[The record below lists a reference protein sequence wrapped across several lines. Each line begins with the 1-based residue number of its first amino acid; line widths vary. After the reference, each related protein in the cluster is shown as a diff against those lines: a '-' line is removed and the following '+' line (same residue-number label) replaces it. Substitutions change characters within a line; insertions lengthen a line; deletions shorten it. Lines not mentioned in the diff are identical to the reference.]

1 MIKNTII
8 IYINLLFFIQEDYL
22 NITSLKTKYTPI
34 VNIKKKKN
42 NVSTMKQ
49 RCTIGTIFDHL

>member
-34 VNIKKKKN
+34 VNIKKKKKI
-42 NVSTMKQ
+42 MCQ
-49 RCTIGTIFDHL
+49 R